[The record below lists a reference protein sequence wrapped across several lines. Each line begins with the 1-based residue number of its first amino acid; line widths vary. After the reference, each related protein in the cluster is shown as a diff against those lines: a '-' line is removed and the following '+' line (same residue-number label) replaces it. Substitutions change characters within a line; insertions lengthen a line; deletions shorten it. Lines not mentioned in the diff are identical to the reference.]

1 MDYKFIMPCWQDQ
14 AGDENAKID
23 VAFNGSS
30 VLTDVEI
37 TATEVG
43 SPQYVTWEVTGA
55 PELGNG
61 VNASIEV
68 TMKNEYYVDADTDRN
83 IRIKNIWYTDKADG
97 SNYKKFTGYANVDEE
112 TGDEFTVITDFND
125 PTNYVQYNV
134 SGYEEAG
141 SAITSELGI
150 SAVTGSD
157 VSSWEYPGF
166 VTVWSQSSVTCT
178 VPMEHGCHISAYTW
192 PTPYGASVR

>member
-23 VAFNGSS
+23 VAFNGST
-30 VLTDVEI
+30 VLSDLEI
-37 TATEVG
+37 TATDVS
-43 SPQYVTWEVTGA
+43 SPQFVTWEVTGA

-61 VNASIEV
+61 VNASIEI

-83 IRIKNIWYTDKADG
+83 IRVKNIWYTDKADG
-97 SNYKKFTGYANVDEE
+97 SNYKKFTGYADVDEE
-112 TGDEFTVITDFND
+112 TGEEWTVITDFND
-125 PTNYVQYNV
+125 PSNYCMFNV
-134 SGYEEAG
+134 SDYTDPE
-141 SAITSELGI
+141 TSTELGI
-150 SAVTGSD
+150 TAVTGTD
-157 VSSWEYPGF
+157 VTAWERPGF

-178 VPMEHGCHISAYTW
+178 VPMELGCHPAAYTW